1 MMMPKPFQ
9 IPMSTLIS
17 DHSSNLLAAG
27 KAISVTHI
35 TNGAFRLHP
44 VEWNVGEAAG
54 AIASM
59 AIRDGHLPD
68 TFEVQRELAFDG
80 VPLVWFDD
88 LGPDDGH
95 FAAIQLAAAA
105 RLYPMSDSDLH
116 ASPNALVTRR
126 EAANA
131 LASLFGTNAPTSKLP
146 LDVARTDPSAAMIA
160 AALAQ
165 GWMAVD
171 HRNWFHPD
179 LPFYWT
185 DWRKDRFPHPIE
197 GPEIT
202 RSGPVR
208 RGEFAELLAS
218 TLSATRRCRSLGAAL
233 KTCSSDANAN

>member
-1 MMMPKPFQ
+1 
-9 IPMSTLIS
+9 
-17 DHSSNLLAAG
+17 
-27 KAISVTHI
+27 
-35 TNGAFRLHP
+35 
-44 VEWNVGEAAG
+44 
-54 AIASM
+54 
-59 AIRDGHLPD
+59 
-68 TFEVQRELAFDG
+68 VQRELALDG

-116 ASPNALVTRR
+116 ASPDAPVTRR

-131 LASLFGTNAPTSKLP
+131 LASLFGANAPTSKLP
-146 LDVARTDPSAAMIA
+146 LDVARTDPSAATIA
-160 AALAQ
+160 AALVE

-208 RGEFAELLAS
+208 RSEFAELLAN
-218 TLSATRRCRSLGAAL
+218 TLSTMWRCRSLGGAL
-233 KTCSSDANAN
+233 KTCSSYANAN